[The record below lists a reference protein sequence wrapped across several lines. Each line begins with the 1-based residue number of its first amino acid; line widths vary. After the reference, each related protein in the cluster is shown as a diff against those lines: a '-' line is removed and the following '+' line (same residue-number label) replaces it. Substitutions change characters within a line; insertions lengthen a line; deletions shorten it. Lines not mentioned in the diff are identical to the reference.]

1 MPKYKVKVTKTTEH
15 YEVIEVDAETDLEA
29 RRNAILI
36 LKGEDSE
43 LRWIKD
49 DVRFKAEVINN

>member
-1 MPKYKVKVTKTTEH
+1 MPKYKVRVTKTTEH

-36 LKGEDSE
+36 LKDDDSE
-43 LRWIKD
+43 LRWIRD
-49 DVRFKAEVINN
+49 EVRFRAEVINN

>member
-1 MPKYKVKVTKTTEH
+1 MPKYKVRVTKTTEH
-15 YEVIEVDAETDLEA
+15 YEVIEVNAETDLEA
-29 RRNAILI
+29 RRNAILL

-49 DVRFKAEVINN
+49 DVRFKAEVVNE

>member
-1 MPKYKVKVTKTTEH
+1 MPKYKVRVIKTTEH
-15 YEVIEVDAETDLEA
+15 YEVVEVNAETDLEA

-43 LRWIKD
+43 LRWIRDK
-49 DVRFKAEVINN
+49 VGFKAEVINN

>member
-1 MPKYKVKVTKTTEH
+1 MPKYKVRVTKTTEH
-15 YEVIEVDAETDLEA
+15 YEVIEVDGETDLEA

-43 LRWIKD
+43 LRWIRDK
-49 DVRFKAEVINN
+49 VGFKAEVINN